1 MNRVSEHAVV
11 SAIKLIMIQALY
23 RDITKHTR
31 ARKENNTHTHTLFFK
46 KREFLTSR
54 LCKLSGTIKNLIV

>member
-31 ARKENNTHTHTLFFK
+31 ARKENNTHTHTHFFFK
-46 KREFLTSR
+46 KENF
-54 LCKLSGTIKNLIV
+54 